1 MSMNKRGNA
10 LMETAVISVVG
21 LDCPGVV
28 YTVAETLAQAHV
40 NIEAMTQTILQG
52 QFASIF
58 VAALPRGTEQAR
70 IKERIEAGI
79 ARRKMHLTVH
89 IYPFEQ
95 NAAEKKP
102 EESEPFVITVTGR
115 DRPNVIAS
123 ISKILFDHAV
133 NIESLKAMLPAEG
146 EDACLLVFEIALP
159 VSVDRNAFRLTLL
172 GKGEELGL
180 RVSIQHRDIFEALH
194 RISTI

>member
-1 MSMNKRGNA
+1 
-10 LMETAVISVVG
+10 METVVISVIG

-28 YTVAETLAQAHV
+28 YTVAETLAQANV

-58 VAALPRGTEQAR
+58 VATLPDGVEQAR
-70 IKERIEAGI
+70 IKEQTEAAI
-79 ARRKMHLTVH
+79 ARRNMHLTVH
-89 IYPFEQ
+89 IHAFEQ
-95 NAAEKKP
+95 NVSDKEP

-133 NIESLKAMLPAEG
+133 NIESLKAMLPTPE

-180 RVSIQHRDIFEALH
+180 EVSIQHRDIFEALH